1 MYAFLYA
8 TDPQLTA
15 SEVLRVFHHDEPY
28 LFLGIAFTTTGLL
41 AAAFALLRRK
51 IDPLLIYFALFAFL
65 YGQRLVMQ
73 IGLLQL
79 LIPHSELFTRLR
91 VASNYVVPI
100 PAFLFFDAAGLL
112 HRGGKMI
119 GYVVG
124 VILGTLTVLTLAFG
138 PSNVYEL
145 INRTVVLAVLVV
157 LVVQHVL
164 VVLAEK
170 SGRVGASSVTRDFT
184 IVRRGLFIFAGL
196 AFWDN
201 LSGPL
206 HLPLHRVEPFGF
218 VAFLGALGYVAARQ
232 TLERDQQLGE
242 IQKEL
247 EVARRIQ
254 LSILPAEF
262 PVSRNF
268 RVAARYVPMTS
279 VAGDFY
285 DFLTA
290 SDTQAGLL
298 IADVSGHGVP
308 AALIASMVKLAATS
322 QRVHAADPALL
333 LSGMN
338 AALCGNT
345 QNQFVTAAYVHLDS
359 EAGELRYS
367 AAGHPPMLLLR
378 NQKTS
383 RIEENGLMLAAFD
396 FAAYTNTAQPLSR
409 GDRLLLYTDGI
420 VEAANAAG
428 DFFGT
433 EALMAEMQKT
443 ARLSPGEA
451 ADAIVASIRRWSA
464 TQDDDWT
471 VLVCDY
477 AGDAR

>member
-1 MYAFLYA
+1 
-8 TDPQLTA
+8 
-15 SEVLRVFHHDEPY
+15 
-28 LFLGIAFTTTGLL
+28 
-41 AAAFALLRRK
+41 
-51 IDPLLIYFALFAFL
+51 
-65 YGQRLVMQ
+65 
-73 IGLLQL
+73 
-79 LIPHSELFTRLR
+79 
-91 VASNYVVPI
+91 
-100 PAFLFFDAAGLL
+100 
-112 HRGGKMI
+112 
-119 GYVVG
+119 
-124 VILGTLTVLTLAFG
+124 
-138 PSNVYEL
+138 
-145 INRTVVLAVLVV
+145 
-157 LVVQHVL
+157 
-164 VVLAEK
+164 
-170 SGRVGASSVTRDFT
+170 
-184 IVRRGLFIFAGL
+184 
-196 AFWDN
+196 
-201 LSGPL
+201 
-206 HLPLHRVEPFGF
+206 
-218 VAFLGALGYVAARQ
+218 
-232 TLERDQQLGE
+232 
-242 IQKEL
+242 
-247 EVARRIQ
+247 
-254 LSILPAEF
+254 
-262 PVSRNF
+262 
-268 RVAARYVPMTS
+268 VAARYVPMTS

-308 AALIASMVKLAATS
+308 AAL
-322 QRVHAADPALL
+322 
-333 LSGMN
+333 
-338 AALCGNT
+338 CGNT
-345 QNQFVTAAYVHLDS
+345 QNQFVTAAYVHLNS

-378 NQKTS
+378 NGKAS

>member
-15 SEVLRVFHHDEPY
+15 SEVLRVFHRDEPY

-41 AAAFALLRRK
+41 AAAFAVLRRK
-51 IDPLLIYFALFAFL
+51 VDPLLIYFALFAFF
-65 YGQRLVMQ
+65 YGQRLIMQ
-73 IGLLQL
+73 LDLLQL
-79 LIPHSELFTRLR
+79 LIPSSAVIFLRLK
-91 VASNYVVPI
+91 AAINYVVPI

-119 GYVVG
+119 AYALGI
-124 VILGTLTVLTLAFG
+124 ILGTLTVLTLAFG
-138 PSNVYEL
+138 PSAAYEL
-145 INRTVVLAVLVV
+145 INNMVVLAVLAV
-157 LVVQHVL
+157 LVAQHLL
-164 VVLAEK
+164 VILKDMA
-170 SGRVGASSVTRDFT
+170 GTAGASSVTRDFV
-184 IVRRGLFIFAGL
+184 IIRRGLFVFAAL

-201 LSGPL
+201 LAQPL
-206 HLPLHRVEPFGF
+206 RIPFHRVEPYGF

-285 DFLTA
+285 DFLVA

-359 EAGELRYS
+359 EAAELRYS

-378 NQKTS
+378 AGKAS
-383 RIEENGLMLAAFD
+383 GIEENGLMLAAFD
-396 FAAYTNTAQPLSR
+396 FAAYTNAAQPLHP

-433 EALMAEMQKT
+433 DALMAEMQKT
-443 ARLSPGEA
+443 SQLSPAEA
-451 ADAIVASIRRWSA
+451 ADAVVATVRRWSA
-464 TQDDDWT
+464 AQDDDWT

-477 AGDAR
+477 AGAG